1 MVKVLV
7 FDTETTGLPPFQI
20 NEKDYPPLNTNG
32 KWERWTDYNKRLK
45 QIREDSNSQKTA
57 LETDPKLWQR
67 YRETWPYIVQLSYIM
82 FDTETNATTVK
93 DVYVE
98 MPPQFTTEEYLATAH
113 PITKAAIESGI
124 NATRVDVKDALEEF
138 MTFFREADVVT
149 GHNVDFDVNMLL
161 AECVRTDN
169 DNIFSELIAAKGA
182 NKIYCTACKATN
194 VVNICYD
201 YNCKKTPPI
210 FKMPK
215 LNQAYFRMFGYAPN
229 ESALHNAL
237 IDVVACLRVFYR
249 LWFQGIEFIENTQDV
264 PVCGVGEPDV
274 YLKLKDIDPDNE
286 IIKIIDEFTPE
297 GVDPAGVGSTGL
309 TICPPM
315 DNDEIEAKMTGK
327 IVKEIKSENEGSSRL
342 GRYKEVTGIN
352 PFQNYGKKGGSR
364 KSKKSRRSRKS
375 IRTRKSRKS
384 RKSRK

>member
-32 KWERWTDYNKRLK
+32 KFETWRNYSNRLK
-45 QIREDSNSQKTA
+45 QLREESN
-57 LETDPKLWQR
+57 LEKKDLERDPTLWQQ
-67 YRETWPYIVQLSYIM
+67 YKETWPYIVQLSYIM
-82 FDTETNATTVK
+82 FDTDSNTTVVN

-98 MPPQFTTEEYLATAH
+98 MPEKFTNEIYLNSPSTH
-113 PITKAAIESGI
+113 DITKAAITSGLQT
-124 NATRVDVKDALEEF
+124 TRVDVKDAIQEF

-149 GHNVDFDVNMLL
+149 GHNVDFDINMLL
-161 AECVRTDN
+161 AECIRN
-169 DNIFSELIAAKGA
+169 NENSIFSEIISVKGE

-215 LNQAYFRMFGYAPN
+215 LNQAYFRMFGYSPK

-249 LWFQGIEFIENTQDV
+249 LWFKGIQFTENNSDV
-264 PVCGVGEPDV
+264 PVCGLGEPDIYIV
-274 YLKLKDIDPDNE
+274 LKDISPTNPIIE
-286 IIKIIDEFTPE
+286 IINEFTPS
-297 GVDPAGVGSTGL
+297 GVDPAGVGSSGL
-309 TICPPM
+309 TICEPI
-315 DNDEIEAKMTGK
+315 DNDEVESMMTGK
-327 IVKEIKSENEGSSRL
+327 SIEQIKLENEANSRL
-342 GRYKEVTGIN
+342 GIYKSVTGIN
-352 PFQNYGKKGGSR
+352 PVQKGGTRKFKKSKNKKSKKSKNK
-364 KSKKSRRSRKS
+364 KSKKSRKLRK
-375 IRTRKSRKS
+375 
-384 RKSRK
+384 